1 MNISQSQGRV
11 KQLLGL
17 ETAPHLKARMTTQW
31 IMLIVLLSLIPA
43 VGVEIYY
50 FGFGIIFQFL
60 NCTITAVVLEALVS
74 LLRHQK
80 ISRNVGDL
88 SAVVTSL
95 ILALTLPP
103 MLPCYYSVVATV
115 FAILIVK
122 AIFGGLGQNIFNP
135 AMAGFVFIMISCP
148 GIVGSSYVSPA
159 PQAYKAAT
167 LTESY
172 SIIYRGASK
181 ELVQNQIDAMTI
193 SDDNQE
199 SNDALTMAT
208 KLLDKVDVMSGATYL
223 DAIKSYRKQGE
234 LNRLDGH
241 EFTSAK
247 YQAYLAL
254 FIAYCI
260 GGIVLMSFRII
271 IIRMVV
277 AFFAAFILIQFV
289 MHKLYPGYF
298 MSVTDGLLI
307 GGTMICA
314 FYIMTDPVTNAG
326 TSKGRIYFAV
336 LLAFLIV
343 FLRAFGSYND
353 TVAFAVMLSNAC
365 APLIDV
371 LTKRRAYGIKYRG
384 KH

>member
-148 GIVGSSYVSPA
+148 GIVGSSYV
-159 PQAYKAAT
+159 
-167 LTESY
+167 
-172 SIIYRGASK
+172 
-181 ELVQNQIDAMTI
+181 
-193 SDDNQE
+193 
-199 SNDALTMAT
+199 
-208 KLLDKVDVMSGATYL
+208 
-223 DAIKSYRKQGE
+223 GE
-234 LNRLDGH
+234 LQRNWC
-241 EFTSAK
+241 K
-247 YQAYLAL
+247 
-254 FIAYCI
+254 
-260 GGIVLMSFRII
+260 
-271 IIRMVV
+271 IR
-277 AFFAAFILIQFV
+277 
-289 MHKLYPGYF
+289 
-298 MSVTDGLLI
+298 
-307 GGTMICA
+307 
-314 FYIMTDPVTNAG
+314 
-326 TSKGRIYFAV
+326 
-336 LLAFLIV
+336 
-343 FLRAFGSYND
+343 
-353 TVAFAVMLSNAC
+353 
-365 APLIDV
+365 
-371 LTKRRAYGIKYRG
+371 
-384 KH
+384 

>member
-1 MNISQSQGRV
+1 MNISQSHGRV

-50 FGFGIIFQFL
+50 FGFGIVYQFI
-60 NCTITAVVLEALVS
+60 NCAISAVILETIVA

-80 ISRNVGDL
+80 ISRTVGDL
-88 SAVVTSL
+88 SALVTAL

-103 MLPCYYSVVATV
+103 LLPFYYSVVATV
-115 FAILIVK
+115 FAILVVK
-122 AIFGGLGQNIFNP
+122 AVFGGLGQNIFNP

-159 PQAYKAAT
+159 PQAYKAAS
-167 LTESY
+167 LSESAN
-172 SIIYRGASK
+172 IIYKGGSK
-181 ELVQNQIDAMTI
+181 EFVQNQIDAMTI
-193 SDDNQE
+193 NDDNQE

-223 DAIKSYRKQGE
+223 DAIKSYRKQGH

-260 GGIVLMSFRII
+260 GGAILMGFRII
-271 IIRMVV
+271 IMRMVV
-277 AFFAAFILIQFV
+277 AFFAAFILIQYV
-289 MHKLYPGYF
+289 MHKIYPGYF
-298 MSVTDGLLI
+298 MSVADGLMI

-326 TSKGRIYFAV
+326 TSKGRIYFAI

-371 LTKRRAYGIKYRG
+371 LTKRRAYGIKYKG
-384 KH
+384 KY